1 MKANR
6 REAGHT
12 SATSLTNT
20 NDATKPSGCFIELDP
35 SDVQTSYPFGL
46 DASNAPISTVWTSH
60 YSLATTT
67 SPTQAT
73 LDGLIQICTL
83 PTVQDAEQIA
93 CGASTGIVGVQFKS
107 VDGNSCLGSDNAAQ
121 PRYEYGPLELADPTN
136 AQDSCGVF
144 ESQLRLGYDAAS
156 GTHTISSTNTSKYLL
171 SNSDA
176 LGTASVGYNKK
187 FYFGNYPDTNGNSD
201 LWRYDITPITSG
213 ATQYYVQ
220 PKPQTSCKN
229 GACTQTESYTRGL
242 CFSTYASDGTSQ
254 VGWYTRTRDCEYTDF
269 QKFTIEC
276 LYISPSAPPPAPP
289 PAPPIQ
295 PYYSTGGDCQELLTE
310 QDCRTLAQ
318 NEGYQF
324 FAIGNQLSEPPGC
337 YKLSTNTPQFSF
349 NTKTSLTIGW
359 QCSDNSFYSCY
370 CRHQSPPSLPPPSL
384 PHSPIQPI
392 DTAVTGKACTVHLT
406 QSECQLYAS
415 NNGRNFYTVDTP
427 SYSYGCL
434 WIVGFSVSD
443 AYFNANT
450 ANTNEECQVSGA
462 AGSRCVCGVAPSPPP
477 PLSPPIAPFVQSA
490 SDCQYGSISSAE
502 CSSEATRLGHAFFE
516 VNDAGPYPEGCYLID
531 TGSVQVMQFNSATN
545 TNTQCSQ
552 STAFTCF
559 CLLASPPLIPPPLPP
574 TSPPSPPPATP
585 VRGWV
590 FSQQDQVNCNSVCEP
605 LGLRCDTNL
614 VRSDEIAGV
623 VDSKAGLL
631 NTLINSYNI
640 GPPFLQCDSYVGA
653 EWSSYPFYQAAN
665 NRCGYPVLAG
675 GTFGYNCDS
684 VAAAGYHRLC
694 YCHPPLPPSSPPANP
709 SPRLPPSPPPLG
721 TSILL
726 HTRQP
731 PAGRRLAD
739 LLVTNEAG
747 DCHGQVIAVR
757 GAVESNSSER
767 TLYVN
772 TQESAHVHTY
782 HHLNADYIP
791 ATSFAATLTIEGDVL
806 ATAVVNSVDGVN
818 HIVING
824 RPVYIFSGDT
834 DPVHVNGV
842 AGTWEAL
849 DLNGN
854 PDERGCFSPSPPP
867 PIHADASCVE
877 VSNIIHARTLAAK
890 TGCWKYNDAAV
901 CNTVYYYRTPD
912 EVTACLWDGSACGQE
927 SVYCSPNRP
936 PPALPPPQPSTP
948 PGVHGPSPPPPHSPA
963 AASKFGLITDG
974 EMPANCLNHFDDAAK
989 WTYNYEAAPTSEIER
1004 HFWNSNDKEFVPTV
1018 WTSVNLVP
1026 ENGYSYTSRC
1036 YFHEMYLPTNPG
1048 NSMYGSPICNG
1059 ATELIQQLTYTAQ
1072 RLDTPMRYIMP
1083 YNEPWD
1089 KGSGE
1094 IDPVFYAD
1102 YVFKHIAT
1110 AARAHNLQ
1118 LVSPTT
1124 KGNAADWFARF
1135 VARLYNNY
1143 PDDLAL
1149 MTRID
1154 LHYYKTQEN
1163 KWDAGVDPVSDFVV
1177 AFPAAMVALGNTTGR
1192 GSTYWTWWANQQ
1204 TYWITEHSNEQNS
1217 NYPQVSQ
1224 DDTCRRIS
1232 GQLPST
1238 HGVGSVVKLNEDTR
1252 VERWAWWTTF
1262 RAPEGMRLN
1271 PRTHTPHSPLGLV
1284 VTRRHRR

>member
-1 MKANR
+1 MRVNITLWLCLTFLRDTLCLVAWYTPPGSANDACASQGLVAVTNYDDCVRYAESFWKANR
-6 REAGHT
+6 REAGHNSQIVFDT
-12 SATSLTNT
+12 SNPYNTDDFPSGCSITLAT
-20 NDATKPSGCFIELDP
+20 NDAATA
-35 SDVQTSYPFGL
+35 YPFGL
-46 DASNAPISTVWTSH
+46 DSNGIPVTAINQARYNAKTN
-60 YSLATTT
+60 AA
-67 SPTQAT
+67 PTQTT
-73 LDGLIQICTL
+73 LDGVVQICTL
-83 PTVQDAEQIA
+83 PTVQDGEQIA
-93 CGASTGIVGVQFKS
+93 CGAGTGIVGIQFKS
-107 VDGNSCLGSDNAAQ
+107 VDGNSCLGSDNSAQ
-121 PRYEYGPLELADPTN
+121 QRYEYGPLELADPANT
-136 AQDSCGVF
+136 QDSCGVF

-171 SNSDA
+171 PNSDV
-176 LGTASVGYNKK
+176 LGTASVAYNKK
-187 FYFGNYPDTNGNSD
+187 FYFGSYPAGNANSD
-201 LWRYDITPITSG
+201 LWKYDITPITPG
-213 ATQYYVQ
+213 ATQYYLQ

-229 GACTQTESYTRGL
+229 GACTQTTKTCRNAGCTVSDVYTRAVCL
-242 CFSTYASDGTSQ
+242 STYAMDGTSQ
-254 VGWYTRTRDCEYTDF
+254 VGWDTRTRDCEYTAF

-276 LYISPSAPPPAPP
+276 LYISPSAPPP
-289 PAPPIQ
+289 PPIQ
-295 PYYSTGGDCQELLTE
+295 PYYSTGSNCEHLLTE
-310 QDCRTLAQ
+310 QDCRTLAANAGSAFSVHQ
-318 NEGYQF
+318 NS
-324 FAIGNQLSEPPGC
+324 ISLPPGC
-337 YKLSTNTPQFSF
+337 YTMSTGVTIFAF
-349 NTKTSLTIGW
+349 NTKTSLTVGL
-359 QCSDNSFYSCY
+359 QCMDNTFYTCY
-370 CRHQSPPSLPPPSL
+370 CAQLPPLPPPSPPPPSPPPLL
-384 PHSPIQPI
+384 PPPLPPPPSPPPPLLPPPAPIQPI
-392 DTAVTGKACTVHLT
+392 ETVVTGKACTVDLT

-415 NNGRNFYTVDTP
+415 NNGGNLYVID
-427 SYSYGCL
+427 SSIYSHGCL
-434 WIVGFSVSD
+434 WSVGFSVSD
-443 AYFNANT
+443 AYFNTNT
-450 ANTNEECQVSGA
+450 ANTNEDCQLPSA
-462 AGSRCVCGVAPSPPP
+462 QAGSRCVCGVAPSPPP
-477 PLSPPIAPFVQSA
+477 PLGPPIAPFVQSL

-502 CSSEATRLGHAFFE
+502 CRSEATRLGHAFFE
-516 VNDAGPYPEGCYLID
+516 VNDDSYPLGCYLID
-531 TGSVQVMQFNSATN
+531 TGSVQVMQFNSKATS
-545 TNTQCSQ
+545 TTQCSQ
-552 STAFTCF
+552 SPSFTCF
-559 CLLASPPLIPPPLPP
+559 CLLASPPLVP
-574 TSPPSPPPATP
+574 
-585 VRGWV
+585 
-590 FSQQDQVNCNSVCEP
+590 
-605 LGLRCDTNL
+605 
-614 VRSDEIAGV
+614 
-623 VDSKAGLL
+623 
-631 NTLINSYNI
+631 
-640 GPPFLQCDSYVGA
+640 
-653 EWSSYPFYQAAN
+653 
-665 NRCGYPVLAG
+665 
-675 GTFGYNCDS
+675 
-684 VAAAGYHRLC
+684 
-694 YCHPPLPPSSPPANP
+694 PPANP
-709 SPRLPPSPPPLG
+709 PPLLPPPSLPPPPASPPLG
-721 TSILL
+721 TTILL

-747 DCHGQVIAVR
+747 DCHGQVVAVR

-782 HHLNADYIP
+782 HHINADYTP
-791 ATSFAATLTIEGDVL
+791 ATSLTATLTIEGDVV

-867 PIHADASCVE
+867 PILTDASCVE
-877 VSNIIHARTLAAK
+877 VSNIIHARTLATK

-901 CNTVYYYRTPD
+901 CNTLYYYKTPD
-912 EVTACLWDGSACGQE
+912 EVTACSWDGSACGQE

-936 PPALPPPQPSTP
+936 PPVAPPPQPRTP
-948 PGVHGPSPPPPHSPA
+948 PGVHGPSPPPPHPPE

-989 WTYNYEAAPTSEIER
+989 WTYNYEAAPTSETEL

-1089 KGSGE
+1089 KGNGE
-1094 IDPVFYAD
+1094 VDPVFYAD

-1154 LHYYKTQEN
+1154 LHYYKTQES
-1163 KWDAGVDPVSDFVV
+1163 KWDAGVDPVSDFVA

-1252 VERWAWWTTF
+1252 VERWAWWTTW
-1262 RAPEGMRLN
+1262 RQPLGMGLN
-1271 PRTHTPHSPLGLV
+1271 PRTHAPIRPLAWPSLV
-1284 VTRRHRR
+1284 V